1 MGGSGGAKR
10 RPDAQS
16 GGSTPLTWVHSNYV
30 GLVLD
35 LRLTRDCTERAVF
48 GVYVSRG
55 VHGEGGHGGSVGV
68 KKLP

>member
-1 MGGSGGAKR
+1 MGGSGGAKH

-48 GVYVSRG
+48 GVYVYLVG
-55 VHGEGGHGGSVGV
+55 AHGGGAMGESGGA
-68 KKLP
+68 KH

>member
-1 MGGSGGAKR
+1 MGGGYGGVGGAKH

-35 LRLTRDCTERAVF
+35 MRQTRDCTEQVVF
-48 GVYVSRG
+48 GGFEAPNPRCA
-55 VHGEGGHGGSVGV
+55 
-68 KKLP
+68 